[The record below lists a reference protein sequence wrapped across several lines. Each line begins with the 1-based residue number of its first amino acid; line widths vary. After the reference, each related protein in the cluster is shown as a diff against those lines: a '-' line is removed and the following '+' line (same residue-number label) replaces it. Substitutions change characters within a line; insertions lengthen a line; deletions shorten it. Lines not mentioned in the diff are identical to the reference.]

1 MGQTCGFLRSVFRTF
16 WLCEP
21 KCTENWFDQIF
32 QYLSTLV
39 SIWPDF
45 CQNMTALPH
54 LESGAEFPGWS
65 PPFPAKQAGWKR
77 VQTDATAPCG
87 EVMTYSDGWS
97 PGCVHSCPVSPV
109 TTACADLSRLTIKPL
124 SPIASASHVYK
135 DLWFDKVMFF
145 SALIWRGNPAGMSDL
160 SQKWFNLAPNGT
172 KHGYCQIIFQF
183 QFILSRRAKVVHIL
197 CDDL

>member
-1 MGQTCGFLRSVFRTF
+1 
-16 WLCEP
+16 
-21 KCTENWFDQIF
+21 
-32 QYLSTLV
+32 
-39 SIWPDF
+39 
-45 CQNMTALPH
+45 
-54 LESGAEFPGWS
+54 
-65 PPFPAKQAGWKR
+65 
-77 VQTDATAPCG
+77 
-87 EVMTYSDGWS
+87 MTYSDGWS

-183 QFILSRRAKVVHIL
+183 QFILSRRAKVVHIYFVMIYKSRRTWRRGDRSQYL
-197 CDDL
+197 LLFLWHTIPYRNQKSETLLHRNP